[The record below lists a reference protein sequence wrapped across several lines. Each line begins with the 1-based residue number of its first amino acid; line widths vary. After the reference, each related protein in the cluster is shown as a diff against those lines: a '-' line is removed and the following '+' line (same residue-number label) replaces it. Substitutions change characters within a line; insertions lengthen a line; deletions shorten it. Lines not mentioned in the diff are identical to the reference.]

1 MFRRHVVL
9 RFLALFVPVFA
20 AFSGVLLFT
29 LSKHY
34 VELRSD
40 QLGARIG
47 SHMGRVST
55 LLTAEMLE
63 NHVDAGRRL
72 LSTLLADPAVTCV
85 GVYSDGHEIV
95 ELQQPR
101 RLGCDIMRPEEVV
114 STGIPAVGG
123 SQIRVGFTT
132 AEIVALNDDAW
143 RFTLLTTMIGLLGA
157 SSFGWY
163 AFRSSVGRPVRDLLA
178 AVKDT
183 EHGKFV
189 HAPVRSSDEIGTL
202 CSAFNMMQDRLQ
214 EERNRTLHAL
224 EDLRS
229 AYDTT
234 PALLFTMSVEGVV
247 MTASEYWIAQTGYDR
262 GDVLGARLETLL
274 CPESRSPFSKMVLD
288 ELRRKSCAR
297 DVPLRFWYKD
307 GTEVEVLLSA
317 VPDRRTDATGS
328 HFVCIMNDVS
338 QLRRT
343 EESLRRLA
351 ATDPLT
357 KMPNR
362 NGLTLHLEE
371 MEKSLAKKPSNWAVL
386 FIDLDNF
393 KTINDTFGHAAG
405 DTILLESACRIVGF
419 EGDTGFAARIGG
431 DEFALIL
438 RDLQSPLE
446 AENIARGIVHAVSQ
460 PVELNAGTG
469 KIGASIGIAYC
480 DDGLVNPSEALSL
493 SDQAMYLAKSEGK
506 NRVCFYEERR
516 AAVVRSRSEQ
526 VQMLHHAM
534 ANNCFEVYLQ
544 PVINMI
550 TGEPYAFE
558 ALLRTAPM
566 EGFSGSIENMIR
578 TAEESGNMEMLGDW
592 IIDAAA
598 KVFCEVVEDCP
609 DHDML
614 LSVNL
619 SPRQL
624 VGGFTGKAAGLLYRY
639 PALEGRLV
647 FEITETAV
655 MENFEP
661 ASLILSQLRQMGI
674 LIAIDDFGTG
684 HSSLSY
690 ITHLPADI
698 IKLDRSFVISH
709 ERDAIADV
717 PEIALRRQS
726 YLMKAVAGLAD
737 QLDLRLV
744 AEGIE
749 QKSVRDRLCEYG
761 ITYGQGYLFSRPLPA
776 HRAKDWLQEMMQ
788 VRMHGSEPV
797 KRLGAVG

>member
-9 RFLALFVPVFA
+9 RFLGLFVPVFA
-20 AFSGVLLFT
+20 AFSGVLLYA
-29 LSKHY
+29 LAQHY
-34 VELRSD
+34 VELRSN

-47 SHMGRVST
+47 NHMGRVST
-55 LLTAEMLE
+55 LLTADML
-63 NHVDAGRRL
+63 DSQKDTGRRL

-85 GVYSDGHEIV
+85 GIFSENGEISD
-95 ELQQPR
+95 LQQPR
-101 RLGCDIMRPEEVV
+101 RLGCEIMRPEDMVR
-114 STGIPAVGG
+114 TTIPAVVGG
-123 SQIRVGFTT
+123 EIAVGFTK
-132 AEIVALNDDAW
+132 AEIHALTSDAW
-143 RFTLLTTMIGLLGA
+143 RFTLLTTVVGLLAAG
-157 SSFGWY
+157 SFGWY
-163 AFRSSVGRPVRDLLA
+163 AFRSSVGQPVRELLA

-183 EHGKFV
+183 EQGKFV
-189 HAPVRSSDEIGTL
+189 HAPVRSTDEIGTL
-202 CSAFNMMQDRLQ
+202 CSAFNVMQDRLQ
-214 EERNRTLHAL
+214 EERNRTLSVL
-224 EDLRS
+224 EDLRN

-234 PALLFTMSVEGVV
+234 PALLFTMSVDGLV
-247 MTASEYWIAQTGYDR
+247 MTASEYWIAQTGYNR
-262 GDVLGARLETLL
+262 SEVLGAQLETLL
-274 CPESRSPFSKMVLD
+274 CPESKHPFSSMVLE
-288 ELRRKSCAR
+288 ELRNRGSAR

-317 VPDRRTDATGS
+317 VPDRRTDAVGS

-362 NGLTLHLEE
+362 NGLTLHLEG
-371 MEKSLAKKPSNWAVL
+371 MEKALVKNPSGWAVL

-405 DTILLESACRIVGF
+405 DTILLESASRIAGF
-419 EGDTGFAARIGG
+419 EGANGFAARIGG

-438 RDLQSPLE
+438 QNLKNPLE
-446 AENIARGIVHAVSQ
+446 AEKVARGIVQAVSQ
-460 PVELNAGTG
+460 PVDLNAGTG

-480 DDGLVNPSEALSL
+480 DDGSIKPYQALSL

-506 NRVCFYEERR
+506 NRVCFYEESR

-534 ANNCFEVYLQ
+534 ANHCFEVFLQ
-544 PVINMI
+544 PVVNMI

-566 EGFSGSIENMIR
+566 DGFTGSIENMIR

-592 IIDAAA
+592 IMDAAA
-598 KVFCEVVEDCP
+598 KVFCDVVRDC
-609 DHDML
+609 DDRDML
-614 LSVNL
+614 LSINL

-624 VGGFTGKAAGLLYRY
+624 VPGFTGKVAGLLYCY
-639 PALEGRLV
+639 GELEGRLV

-661 ASLILSQLRQMGI
+661 ASLILAQLRQMGI

-684 HSSLSY
+684 QSSLSY

-698 IKLDRSFVISH
+698 IKLDRSFVIPH
-709 ERDAIADV
+709 ERNATAADS
-717 PEIALRRQS
+717 EITMRRQA
-726 YLMKAVAGLAD
+726 YLMKAVAGLASE
-737 QLDLRLV
+737 LDLRLV

-749 QKSVRDRLCEYG
+749 QSVVRDRLCEYG
-761 ITYGQGYLFSRPLPA
+761 ISFGQGYLFSRPLPG
-776 HRAKDWLQEMMQ
+776 HRAKDWLRGTIAAREDN
-788 VRMHGSEPV
+788 SDL
-797 KRLGAVG
+797 KRRRLACG